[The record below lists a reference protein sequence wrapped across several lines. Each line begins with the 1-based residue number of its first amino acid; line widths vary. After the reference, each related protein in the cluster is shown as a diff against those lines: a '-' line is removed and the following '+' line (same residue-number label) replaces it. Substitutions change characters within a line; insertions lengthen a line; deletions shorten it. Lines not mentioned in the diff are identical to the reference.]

1 MIDPTILAQRGT
13 FMTTAIVT
21 DTAAYLT
28 ADQIAQYPI
37 TVLPITVIL
46 GGQQYPESELSLQT
60 FYDYLKTDQEL
71 PTTAQVSLGQIEEAY
86 DRLVSQGVDEIIS
99 IHLSSGITSFM
110 SNLRAFC
117 QTYTKAKIYPV
128 DSLVASAGEANLCLL
143 AGKLI
148 AAGQSADQIV
158 PQLLALRDT
167 QHVYFAVDNLSHL
180 ARTGRLTNRSAM
192 IGNLLNIK
200 PLLTFNEA
208 GQIIAI
214 DKERTMRRA
223 FGFITAH
230 LKADLQ
236 QIDYPLHATV
246 IDANNEETALRWQQ
260 ALHEQFPT
268 VRVSRSTLG
277 PAISVHTGE
286 KTMGVLW
293 QQDWQSIS
301 D

>member
-1 MIDPTILAQRGT
+1 
-13 FMTTAIVT
+13 MTTAIVT

-28 ADQIAQYPI
+28 PDQIAQYSI

-46 GGQQYPESELSLQT
+46 GGQQYPESELSSQT
-60 FYDYLKTDQEL
+60 FFDYLKTDHEL

-86 DRLVSQGVDEIIS
+86 DRLASQGVDEIIS

-110 SNLRAFC
+110 SNLRMFC
-117 QTYTKAKIYPV
+117 ETYTKAKIFPV
-128 DSLVASAGEANLCLL
+128 DSLVASAGEANLCML

-148 AAGQSADQIV
+148 AAGQSGAEIV

-200 PLLTFNEA
+200 PLLTFNAA

-230 LKADLQ
+230 LKTDLERV
-236 QIDYPLHATV
+236 DYPVHATI
-246 IDANNEETALRWQQ
+246 IDANNEETALHWQQ

-268 VRVSRSTLG
+268 VRVSRSALG

-286 KTMGVLW
+286 KTMGVFW
-293 QQDWQSIS
+293 QRDWQSIS

>member
-1 MIDPTILAQRGT
+1 
-13 FMTTAIVT
+13 MTTAIVT
-21 DTAAYLT
+21 DTASYLT
-28 ADQIAQYPI
+28 AAQVAQYPI

-46 GGQQYPESELSLQT
+46 GGQQYPESELSVQT

-71 PTTAQVSLGQIEEAY
+71 PTTAQVSLGQIEDAY
-86 DRLVSQGVDEIIS
+86 DRLASQGVDEIIS

-110 SNLRAFC
+110 SNLRMFC
-117 QTYTKAKIYPV
+117 QTYTKAKIFPV

-148 AAGQSADQIV
+148 TAGQTAEEIV

-167 QHVYFAVDNLSHL
+167 QQVYFAVDNLSHL

-200 PLLTFNEA
+200 PLLTFNDA

-236 QIDYPLHATV
+236 RVDYPLHATV
-246 IDANNEETALRWQQ
+246 IDANNEETAVRWQQ

-293 QQDWQSIS
+293 QQDWQSIP

>member
-1 MIDPTILAQRGT
+1 
-13 FMTTAIVT
+13 MTTAIVT
-21 DTAAYLT
+21 DTASYLT
-28 ADQIAQYPI
+28 AAQVAQYPI

-46 GGQQYPESELSLQT
+46 GGQQYPESELSVQT

-71 PTTAQVSLGQIEEAY
+71 PTTAQVSLGQIEDAY
-86 DRLVSQGVDEIIS
+86 DRLASQGVDEIIS

-110 SNLRAFC
+110 SNLRMFC
-117 QTYTKAKIYPV
+117 QTYTKAKIFPV

-148 AAGQSADQIV
+148 TAGQTAEEIV

-167 QHVYFAVDNLSHL
+167 QQVYFAVDNLSHL

-200 PLLTFNEA
+200 PLLTFNDA

-236 QIDYPLHATV
+236 RVNYPLHATV
-246 IDANNEETALRWQQ
+246 IDANNEETAVRWQQ

-293 QQDWQSIS
+293 QQDWQSIP

>member
-1 MIDPTILAQRGT
+1 
-13 FMTTAIVT
+13 MTTAIVT

-46 GGQQYPESELSLQT
+46 GGQQYPESELSSQT
-60 FYDYLKTDQEL
+60 FFDYLKTDHEL
-71 PTTAQVSLGQIEEAY
+71 PTTAQVSLGQIEDAY
-86 DRLVSQGVDEIIS
+86 DHLASQGVDEIIS

-110 SNLRAFC
+110 SNLRMFC
-117 QTYTKAKIYPV
+117 KTYTKAKIFPV
-128 DSLVASAGEANLCLL
+128 DSLVASAGEANLCML

-148 AAGQSADQIV
+148 AAGQSGAEIV

-200 PLLTFNEA
+200 PLLTFNDD

-230 LKADLQ
+230 LKADLEKV
-236 QIDYPLHATV
+236 DYPVHATV

-268 VRVSRSTLG
+268 VRVSRSALG

-286 KTMGVLW
+286 KTMGVFW
-293 QQDWQSIS
+293 QRDWQSIS

>member
-1 MIDPTILAQRGT
+1 
-13 FMTTAIVT
+13 MTTAIVT

-28 ADQIAQYPI
+28 TDQIAQYPI

-60 FYDYLKTDQEL
+60 FYDYLKTADEL
-71 PTTAQVSLGQIEEAY
+71 PTTAQVSLGQIEAAY
-86 DRLVSQGVDEIIS
+86 DTLASQGVDEIIS

-110 SNLRAFC
+110 SNLRMFC
-117 QTYTKAKIYPV
+117 KTYTKARIFPV
-128 DSLVASAGEANLCLL
+128 DSLVASVGEANLCLL

-148 AAGQSADQIV
+148 AAGQSAAEIV
-158 PQLLALRDT
+158 PQLIALRDT

-223 FGFITAH
+223 FNFMTRH
-230 LKADLQ
+230 LAADFQ
-236 QIDYPLHATV
+236 RVDYPLHATV
-246 IDANNEETALRWQQ
+246 IDANNEETAQRWQQ

-268 VRVSRSTLG
+268 VRVTRSTLG

-286 KTMGVLW
+286 KTMGIFW
-293 QQDWQSIS
+293 QQDWQSIP

>member
-1 MIDPTILAQRGT
+1 
-13 FMTTAIVT
+13 MTTAIVT

-46 GGQQYPESELSLQT
+46 EGQEYPESDLSLQT

-86 DRLVSQGVDEIIS
+86 DRLASQGVDEIIS

-110 SNLRAFC
+110 SNLRMFC
-117 QTYTKAKIYPV
+117 ETYTKAKIYPV
-128 DSLVASAGEANLCLL
+128 DSLVASAGEANLCQL

-148 AAGQSADQIV
+148 MAGQTAAEIV

-200 PLLTFNEA
+200 PLLTFNAA

-223 FGFITAH
+223 FGFITTH

-236 QIDYPLHATV
+236 QVDYPVHATV

-260 ALHEQFPT
+260 ALQSQFPAL
-268 VRVSRSTLG
+268 RVSRSALG

-286 KTMGVLW
+286 KTMGVFW
-293 QQDWQSIS
+293 QRDWQSVP

>member
-1 MIDPTILAQRGT
+1 
-13 FMTTAIVT
+13 MTTAIVT

-28 ADQIAQYPI
+28 PDQIAQYSI

-46 GGQQYPESELSLQT
+46 GGQQYPESELSSQT
-60 FYDYLKTDQEL
+60 FFDYLKTDHEL

-86 DRLVSQGVDEIIS
+86 DRLASQGVDEIIS

-110 SNLRAFC
+110 SNLRMFC
-117 QTYTKAKIYPV
+117 ETYTKAKIFPV
-128 DSLVASAGEANLCLL
+128 DSLVASAGEANLCML

-148 AAGQSADQIV
+148 AAGQSGAEIV

-200 PLLTFNEA
+200 PLLTFNDA

-230 LKADLQ
+230 LKTDLERV
-236 QIDYPLHATV
+236 DYPVHATI
-246 IDANNEETALRWQQ
+246 IDANNEETALHWQQ

-268 VRVSRSTLG
+268 VRVSRSALG

-286 KTMGVLW
+286 KTMGVFW
-293 QQDWQSIS
+293 QRDWQSIS

>member
-1 MIDPTILAQRGT
+1 M
-13 FMTTAIVT
+13 
-21 DTAAYLT
+21 
-28 ADQIAQYPI
+28 
-37 TVLPITVIL
+37 
-46 GGQQYPESELSLQT
+46 QT

-86 DRLVSQGVDEIIS
+86 DRLASQGVDEIIS

-110 SNLRAFC
+110 SNLRMFC
-117 QTYTKAKIYPV
+117 ETYTKAKIYPV
-128 DSLVASAGEANLCLL
+128 DSLVASAGEANLCQL

-148 AAGQSADQIV
+148 MAGQTAAEIV

-200 PLLTFNEA
+200 PLLTFNAA

-236 QIDYPLHATV
+236 QVDYPVHATV

-260 ALHEQFPT
+260 ALQSQFSAL
-268 VRVSRSTLG
+268 RVSRSALG

-286 KTMGVLW
+286 KTMGVFW
-293 QQDWQSIS
+293 QRDWQSVP

>member
-1 MIDPTILAQRGT
+1 MP
-13 FMTTAIVT
+13 TAIVT

-28 ADQIAQYPI
+28 AEQVAQYHI

-46 GGQQYPESELSLQT
+46 GDHQYPESELSLAT
-60 FYDYLKTDQEL
+60 FYDYLKTNQEL
-71 PTTAQVSLGQIEEAY
+71 PTTAQVSLGQIETAY
-86 DRLVSQGVDEIIS
+86 DRLAAAGFDEIIS

-110 SNLRAFC
+110 SNLKMFC

-143 AGKLI
+143 AGQMV
-148 AAGQSADQIV
+148 ANGDSASEIV
-158 PQLLALRDT
+158 PESENLRDT
-167 QHVYFAVDNLSHL
+167 MHVYFAVDNLSHL

-200 PLLTFNEA
+200 PLLTFNDA

-214 DKERTMRRA
+214 GKERTMRKA
-223 FGFITAH
+223 FNYMLAK
-230 LKADLQ
+230 LKATLQ
-236 QIDYPLHATV
+236 QVDYPLVVTV
-246 IDANNEETALRWQQ
+246 INANNPELGAQWTATLT
-260 ALHEQFPT
+260 EQFPE
-268 VRVSRSTLG
+268 VRLVQSQLG

-286 KTMGVLW
+286 KTMGLIW
-293 QQDWQSIS
+293 QRDWLPT

>member
-1 MIDPTILAQRGT
+1 
-13 FMTTAIVT
+13 MTTAIVT

-28 ADQIAQYPI
+28 PDQIAQYSI

-46 GGQQYPESELSLQT
+46 GGQQYPESELSSQT
-60 FYDYLKTDQEL
+60 FFDYLKTDHEL

-86 DRLVSQGVDEIIS
+86 DRLASQGVDEIIS

-110 SNLRAFC
+110 SNLRMFC
-117 QTYTKAKIYPV
+117 ETYTKAKIFPV
-128 DSLVASAGEANLCLL
+128 DSLVASAGEANLCML

-148 AAGQSADQIV
+148 AAGQSGAEIV

-200 PLLTFNEA
+200 PLLTFNDT

-230 LKADLQ
+230 LKTDLERV
-236 QIDYPLHATV
+236 DYPVHATI
-246 IDANNEETALRWQQ
+246 IDANNEETALHWQQ

-268 VRVSRSTLG
+268 VRVSRSALG

-286 KTMGVLW
+286 KTMGVFW
-293 QQDWQSIS
+293 QRDWQSIS